1 MLRNSWELEKQKE
14 SMVLRS
20 ERLAL
25 SEARCISSLSFQ
37 YLVLGAVRG
46 QGYGAAGREEMHPQG
61 SSPQFAAAPSQPQ
74 RSPAAQM

>member
-14 SMVLRS
+14 SMVLHA

-25 SEARCISSLSFQ
+25 SETCCISSLSFQ
-37 YLVLGAVRG
+37 DSALGAVQG
-46 QGYGAAGREEMHPQG
+46 QGYGAAGREEMCPRG
-61 SSPQFAAAPSQPQ
+61 SSPQFATAPSQPR